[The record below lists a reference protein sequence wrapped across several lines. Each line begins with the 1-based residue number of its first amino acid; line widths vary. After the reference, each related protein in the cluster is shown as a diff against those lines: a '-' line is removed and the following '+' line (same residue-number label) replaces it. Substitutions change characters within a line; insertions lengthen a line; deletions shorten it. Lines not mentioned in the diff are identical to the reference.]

1 MLQGITHI
9 STNTDYSEVKKDYK
23 LNGKH
28 RAYMEDDSDN
38 DQIEVSP
45 AFKYISKLNWQIQ
58 KIDVND
64 KNKITLGFN
73 VNDFVITV
81 TLDIKML
88 PHVKK
93 IYLSIRKKLTY
104 KHIEMVISVPFII
117 NRYETFDNF
126 SLDNLDIL
134 FTRIEY
140 LIRTNE
146 LNPPESKVS
155 YGMYEDLIPNLKS
168 EFQKILYGI
177 MIFAEKLTS
186 QNILGR
192 IENNADN
199 YENLKVEHVE
209 VR

>member
-1 MLQGITHI
+1 
-9 STNTDYSEVKKDYK
+9 
-23 LNGKH
+23 
-28 RAYMEDDSDN
+28 
-38 DQIEVSP
+38 
-45 AFKYISKLNWQIQ
+45 
-58 KIDVND
+58 
-64 KNKITLGFN
+64 
-73 VNDFVITV
+73 
-81 TLDIKML
+81 
-88 PHVKK
+88 
-93 IYLSIRKKLTY
+93 
-104 KHIEMVISVPFII
+104 MVISVPFII

>member
-1 MLQGITHI
+1 
-9 STNTDYSEVKKDYK
+9 
-23 LNGKH
+23 
-28 RAYMEDDSDN
+28 MEDDSDN